1 MKARAVAG
9 RARRWV
15 VSASLPNNSTSE
27 NGASETGS
35 PETFPAEPRL
45 ADIEA
50 AQQRLAGAV
59 RRTPLLQ
66 LPLEGPGGHPVYAKP
81 ENLQIT
87 GSFKIR
93 GALNFLG
100 SLSDAERQRGVVAW
114 SSGNHAQ
121 GVAAAAKQFGV
132 PATIVLPEGAPE
144 VKVRNTAALG
154 ATVVRCANTQEARE
168 STADRIAL
176 ETGATLVPPYDH
188 PWIVAGQGTI
198 GLEIFEDLPDVANVI
213 VPIGGGGLASGV
225 ALALRSRRD
234 SVQVIGAEPLLA
246 ADAHESLR
254 SGERRSWSAE
264 KVTRTLADGVRT
276 QSIGKLNFALL
287 SRLLAGVVT
296 VDEAAIAAGVPW
308 YANNVRLVIEPTG
321 GLSWGAFERLR
332 AHGGSSDVDG
342 MNLKPGSTVLI
353 ISGGN
358 VDAEL
363 FCSLWRPQPG
373 QASA

>member
-1 MKARAVAG
+1 MSSKTG
-9 RARRWV
+9 
-15 VSASLPNNSTSE
+15 S
-27 NGASETGS
+27 SETGLS
-35 PETFPAEPRL
+35 KAESAETAQSEPRL

-50 AQQRLAGAV
+50 AQRRVAGVV

-66 LPLEGPGGHPVYAKP
+66 LPLEGPGGYPVYAKP

-87 GSFKIR
+87 GSFKLR
-93 GALNFLG
+93 GALNFLA
-100 SLSDAERQRGVVAW
+100 SLSEEERKLGVVAQ

-144 VKVRNTAALG
+144 VKVHNTAALG
-154 ATVVRCANTQEARE
+154 AKVVRCANTQEARE
-168 STADRIAL
+168 STAKRIAL

-198 GLEIFEDLPDVANVI
+198 GLEIYEDLPDVANVI

-234 SVQVIGAEPLLA
+234 SVQVIGAEPLLG
-246 ADAHESLR
+246 ADAHDSLQ
-254 SGERRSWSAE
+254 SGERRSWPAE
-264 KVTRTLADGVRT
+264 KVTQTLADGVRT
-276 QSIGKLNFALL
+276 QSIGELNFTLL

-308 YANNVRLVIEPTG
+308 YASNVHLVVEPTG
-321 GLSWGAFERLR
+321 GLSWGAFKRLQ
-332 AHGGSSDVDG
+332 AHGGGSEVDG
-342 MNLKPGSTVLI
+342 MSLKPGPTVLI

-363 FCSLWRPQPG
+363 FCSLWLPQPS
-373 QASA
+373 QAST